1 MSRSNKRVPYFK
13 SAESD
18 KAERTIGHRRIRKLT
33 NKLLRDYSDDVIL
46 PDNIREYSN
55 IADRKYNKDT

>member
-1 MSRSNKRVPYFK
+1 MSKSNKRVPYLK
-13 SAESD
+13 NVESD
-18 KAERTIGHRRIRKLT
+18 KTERTLGHRRVRQIT

-55 IADRKYNKDT
+55 IADRKYNKEA